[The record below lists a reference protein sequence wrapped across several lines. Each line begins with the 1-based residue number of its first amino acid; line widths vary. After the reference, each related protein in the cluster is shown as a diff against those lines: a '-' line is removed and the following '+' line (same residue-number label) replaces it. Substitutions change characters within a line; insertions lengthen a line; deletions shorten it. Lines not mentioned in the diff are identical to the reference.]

1 MGIILAKSRKA
12 LQLLFELSL
21 ISDVFKVGI
30 VYLLAMIAMFFSD
43 ILFARHLDQYDYGV
57 YTFVRQSVVL
67 IISLA
72 FLGIDGSIVRIISR
86 KSLAHFKWKIFLRT
100 WIIGF
105 VLSSLLFSMLIA
117 IFYKQSLGSFITIWI
132 SSLFGC
138 IALLEAALLRANFSY
153 GIAQLATHFWKLFLI
168 VPALITFRSLN
179 LNVTF
184 LLVSIGYI
192 LSAVLPIRSL
202 FRHES
207 GDEVIDGK
215 LVIGEGVLF
224 WVNSGVLTLT
234 SLADQFVITKILGYS
249 LLAQY
254 SAAWNII
261 GFFFIFTMT
270 SINFVVVP
278 KLIKDKQY
286 ISLQKKFILIGLL
299 LLLLVSMLIY
309 YFSPSIVK
317 VAYFG
322 KYQISAALTFLFVSI
337 GTIRLIYAIPSAII
351 TAWGKTKDIGY
362 YSFAGIFGVALNLG
376 VALLLIPVLGI
387 NGAAVGSLAGWI
399 FRMLLG
405 TIISL
410 KIISRNKEESLALA

>member
-1 MGIILAKSRKA
+1 MIAKSRKV
-12 LQLLFELSL
+12 LQILYQLPL
-21 ISDVFKVGI
+21 ISDVFKVGFI
-30 VYLLAMIAMFFSD
+30 YLLAMVAMFLSD
-43 ILFARHLDQYDYGV
+43 ILIARHLDQYDYGV
-57 YTFVRQSVVL
+57 YTFVRQSIVL

-86 KSLAHFKWKIFLRT
+86 KTLADFKWKVFFRMGVIGFIFSSFVFSLLIANLYKLTMGIFL
-100 WIIGF
+100 
-105 VLSSLLFSMLIA
+105 
-117 IFYKQSLGSFITIWI
+117 TIWL

-168 VPALITFRSLN
+168 VPALITFRSSN
-179 LNVTF
+179 INFTF

-202 FRHES
+202 FIHAG
-207 GDEVIDGK
+207 GDELIDSK

-234 SLADQFVITKILGYS
+234 GLADQFVITKTLGYS
-249 LLAQY
+249 SLAQY

-286 ISLQKKFILIGLL
+286 PSPRRKFIVAGLL
-299 LLLLVSMLIY
+299 LLLFVSFLIFN
-309 YFSPSIVK
+309 FSASIVK
-317 VAYFG
+317 LVYFG
-322 KYQISAALTFLFVSI
+322 KYQISAELTFLFVSI
-337 GTIRLIYAIPSAII
+337 GTIRLMYAIPSAII

-362 YSFAGIFGVALNLG
+362 YSFAGVFGVALNLG
-376 VALLLIPVLGI
+376 VALLVIPILGI
-387 NGAAVGSLAGWI
+387 NGAAIGSLVGWI
-399 FRMLLG
+399 FRILLG
-405 TIISL
+405 ALISV
-410 KIISRNKEESLALA
+410 KIISRNKEESLVLA